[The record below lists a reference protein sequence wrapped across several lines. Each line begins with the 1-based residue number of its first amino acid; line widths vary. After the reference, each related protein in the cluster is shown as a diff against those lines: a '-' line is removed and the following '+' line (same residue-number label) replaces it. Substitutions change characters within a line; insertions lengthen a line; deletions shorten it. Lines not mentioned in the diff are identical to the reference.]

1 MTSTPKQH
9 AWFFVCE
16 IAMRKSVKCSVENFR
31 HSKKL
36 TGGPEGGLG
45 LDWEQLEGNVSH
57 TQRLNNI
64 SQGQD

>member
-45 LDWEQLEGNVSH
+45 LD
-57 TQRLNNI
+57 
-64 SQGQD
+64 